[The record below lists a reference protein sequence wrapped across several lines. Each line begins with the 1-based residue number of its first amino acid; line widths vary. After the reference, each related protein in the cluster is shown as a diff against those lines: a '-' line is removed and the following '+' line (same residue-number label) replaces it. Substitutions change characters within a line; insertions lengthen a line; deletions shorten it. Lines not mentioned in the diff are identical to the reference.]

1 MKRMISTKLSRY
13 VLIAIAITAGTL
25 LLQSCQ
31 KSFDKKLA
39 ADYYTGTGST
49 IQVFVGTVGASRNYV
64 YVDGQPVN
72 GSALSTGNLFPGTG
86 FGYSVKSGLRNMMV
100 RDTLSTTTQATLVF
114 AQNFDIGNNYMIFTF
129 DTITAPKQKTVR
141 TPITIPTD
149 TTCRVRFA
157 NFAYNGVAETPAI
170 DIVSLGK
177 NEIVAT
183 NVRYTDVTDFIVHPS
198 RIGTEAFQIRL
209 AGTTTVLATSTVST
223 LLPQRMYTVVY
234 RGSHRATSGTSIR
247 AASLVVNY

>member
-1 MKRMISTKLSRY
+1 MYSTKLSRY
-13 VLIAIAITAGTL
+13 ALIALAITAGTL

-39 ADYYTGTGST
+39 ANYYTETGST
-49 IQVFVGTVGASRNYV
+49 IQAFVGTVGASRNYI

-72 GSALSTGNLFPGTG
+72 GSALSTGNLFPSTG

-100 RDTLSTTTQATLVF
+100 RDTLSTTTQANLVF

-141 TPITIPTD
+141 TPITVPTD

-223 LLPQRMYTVVY
+223 LLPKRSYTVVY
-234 RGSHRATSGTSIR
+234 RGSHRSTSGTSIR
-247 AASLVVNY
+247 AATLVVNY

>member
-1 MKRMISTKLSRY
+1 MISTKLSRFT
-13 VLIAIAITAGTL
+13 LIAVAITASTL

-49 IQVFVGTVGASRNYV
+49 IQVFVGTVGASRNYI

-100 RDTLSTTTQATLVF
+100 RDTLSTTTQANLVF

-141 TPITIPTD
+141 TPITVPSD

-157 NFAYNGVAETPAI
+157 NFAYNGIAQTPAI

-209 AGTTTVLATSTVST
+209 AGTTTVLATSTIST
-223 LLPQRMYTVVY
+223 LLPQRSYTVVY

-247 AASLVVNY
+247 AATLVVNY

>member
-1 MKRMISTKLSRY
+1 MISTKLSRY

-25 LLQSCQ
+25 MLQSCQ

-209 AGTTTVLATSTVST
+209 AGTTTVLATSTIST

>member
-1 MKRMISTKLSRY
+1 MKRMISTKLSRFT
-13 VLIAIAITAGTL
+13 LIAVAITASTL

-49 IQVFVGTVGASRNYV
+49 IQVFVGTVGASRNYI

-100 RDTLSTTTQATLVF
+100 RDTLSTTTQANLVF

-141 TPITIPTD
+141 TPITVPSD

-157 NFAYNGVAETPAI
+157 NFAYNGIAQTPAI

-223 LLPQRMYTVVY
+223 LLPQRSYTVVY

-247 AASLVVNY
+247 AATLVVNY

>member
-1 MKRMISTKLSRY
+1 MISTKLSRFT
-13 VLIAIAITAGTL
+13 LIAVAITASTL

-49 IQVFVGTVGASRNYV
+49 IQVFVGTVGASRNYI

-100 RDTLSTTTQATLVF
+100 RDTLSTTTQANLVF

-141 TPITIPTD
+141 TPITVPSD

-157 NFAYNGVAETPAI
+157 NFAYNGIAQTPAI

-223 LLPQRMYTVVY
+223 LLPQRSYTVVY

-247 AASLVVNY
+247 AATLVVNY

>member
-1 MKRMISTKLSRY
+1 MISTKLSRFT
-13 VLIAIAITAGTL
+13 LIAVAITASTL

-49 IQVFVGTVGASRNYV
+49 IQVFVGTVGASRNYI

-100 RDTLSTTTQATLVF
+100 RDTLSTTRQANLVF

-141 TPITIPTD
+141 TPITVPSD

-157 NFAYNGVAETPAI
+157 NFAYNGIAQTPAI

-209 AGTTTVLATSTVST
+209 AGTTTVLATSTIST
-223 LLPQRMYTVVY
+223 LLPQRSYTVVY

-247 AASLVVNY
+247 AATLVVNY